1 VSNDCQSQD
10 ACQALAGG
18 ASPLSLRVGGGRS
31 AWLVG
36 ATQTTAGD
44 PVGDYSACVVE
55 LWGHFGGGITLLRR
69 QQLGVTLPDGA
80 CLVCKWS
87 GGWFVS
93 YEVRIRNT
101 SPAGVG
107 AVDAPKTAW
116 TLHSWEG
123 DVAGNPPNGFTQWRS
138 RAVAVS
144 TAAATLIAE
153 ANPRRRRALITLLA
167 NAAGDFVVVGESPLT
182 VATDGMPIA
191 SVAAAGAAFT
201 GAVPLELLSTAE
213 IWGRG
218 FSADPSVPIRI
229 IEELE
234 LPHE

>member
-1 VSNDCQSQD
+1 MSNNCLSQD
-10 ACQALAGG
+10 VCQALAGG

-36 ATQTTAGD
+36 ATQTTDGD

-55 LWGHFGGGITLLRR
+55 LWGHFGGGTTLLRR

-80 CLVCKWS
+80 ALVAKWS
-87 GGWFVS
+87 GGWFHS
-93 YEVRIRNT
+93 YEVRIRNS

-116 TLHSWEG
+116 TLHSWDG
-123 DVAGNPPNGFTQWRS
+123 DVASNPPNGFTEWRS
-138 RAVAVS
+138 RAVAAS
-144 TAAATLIAE
+144 TAAATLLAS
-153 ANPRRRRALITLLA
+153 ANPRRRRALVSIFAT
-167 NAAGDFVVVGESPLT
+167 NAGDFVQVGESPLT
-182 VATDGMPIA
+182 VATDGFP
-191 SVAAAGAAFT
+191 VAGATPAGARFT
-201 GAVPLELLSTAE
+201 GAPLELLTTGE

-229 IEELE
+229 TEELE
-234 LPHE
+234 